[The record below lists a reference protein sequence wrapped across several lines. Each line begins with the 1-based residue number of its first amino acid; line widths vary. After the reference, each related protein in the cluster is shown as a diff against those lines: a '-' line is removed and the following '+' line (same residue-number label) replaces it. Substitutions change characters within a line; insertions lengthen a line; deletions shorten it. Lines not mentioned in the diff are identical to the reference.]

1 MYPYIIVSAIVQLP
15 RLLGAQTF
23 LADYVLDGGAGGWE
37 GATGGLRV
45 GAGAGGGVGEI
56 EKCLLRRSQTP

>member
-1 MYPYIIVSAIVQLP
+1 MYPYIIVSAIVQAASAVGCADIP
-15 RLLGAQTF
+15 RRLRLGW
-23 LADYVLDGGAGGWE
+23 GAGGWE

-45 GAGAGGGVGEI
+45 GAGAGVGVGEI